1 MGNSIELSGVEE
13 TLMIP
18 LWARA
23 NSTRQRG
30 LIHDPAAV
38 DLAGRLDYDFK
49 SKLNHARA
57 VAAFMIV
64 RAKRFDE
71 KVRDFID
78 RHPDGVVVEIG
89 CGLDTRWERCDG
101 YRVDWFDL
109 DLDPVIALRQ
119 RYFRDG
125 ARRRMIAASLQD
137 TGWHALVGPR
147 TRPFLFVAEGVL
159 LYQQPHVVARFIRS
173 LSSGFPASS
182 VLFDAIG
189 TGTLKRQDSIL
200 VMRNYE
206 ARFRWAVDDVQS
218 LVADNSYTVASAEF
232 MSELRPEE
240 LRRLPFTSRLLLMV
254 LRRLRWFRESSRL
267 VHLSS

>member
-78 RHPDGVVVEIG
+78 RHP
-89 CGLDTRWERCDG
+89 
-101 YRVDWFDL
+101 
-109 DLDPVIALRQ
+109 
-119 RYFRDG
+119 
-125 ARRRMIAASLQD
+125 RRRRRRDRLRIGYA
-137 TGWHALVGPR
+137 VG
-147 TRPFLFVAEGVL
+147 
-159 LYQQPHVVARFIRS
+159 
-173 LSSGFPASS
+173 
-182 VLFDAIG
+182 
-189 TGTLKRQDSIL
+189 
-200 VMRNYE
+200 
-206 ARFRWAVDDVQS
+206 AV
-218 LVADNSYTVASAEF
+218 
-232 MSELRPEE
+232 
-240 LRRLPFTSRLLLMV
+240 RRLPG
-254 LRRLRWFRESSRL
+254 RL
-267 VHLSS
+267 VRPRPGPGDRAAPALLPGRCSPKDDCRFPAGHRLARAGGSADTSVPVRRRGGVAVPAATRTTQTIHL

>member
-137 TGWHALVGPR
+137 TGWHALWGPR

-159 LYQQPHVVARFIRS
+159 LYQRHENDANYSFVVSYVLPLERS
-173 LSSGFPASS
+173 SPVAPLFRSGNLRACRSTYRTNPAASRVTVSRPLPQTRCPDDPPSPTGFRRTTRAVSRTSNLSFGHA
-182 VLFDAIG
+182 G
-189 TGTLKRQDSIL
+189 SIAGL
-200 VMRNYE
+200 
-206 ARFRWAVDDVQS
+206 
-218 LVADNSYTVASAEF
+218 
-232 MSELRPEE
+232 
-240 LRRLPFTSRLLLMV
+240 
-254 LRRLRWFRESSRL
+254 
-267 VHLSS
+267 H